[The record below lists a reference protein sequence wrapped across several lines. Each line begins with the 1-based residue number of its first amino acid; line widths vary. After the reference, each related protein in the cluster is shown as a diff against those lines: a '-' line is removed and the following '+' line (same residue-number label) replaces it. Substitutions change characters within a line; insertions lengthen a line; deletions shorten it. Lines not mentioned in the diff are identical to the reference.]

1 MGRKYTPGLRSIYF
15 YGFCLHDGDFFIL
28 KVFVHIGVTLMEEIM
43 ANYSAEW
50 GIWGVLLSLFIEGSA
65 FPFVGTFFIVTMGF
79 ILELTWMEIGVI
91 SLLGSFLYTAGSYIP
106 YFISFKLG
114 ERLEAKLKPEK
125 RKKLKEAKEKF
136 SRYGIWSVAIA
147 SPLHLGNVIPFMAG
161 MAKMNLKVYSL
172 LTMLGI
178 APSTFLFL
186 SIGKFYEGDR
196 EVILGMVE
204 EYQLLVL
211 TGFVL
216 VIVLYVLF
224 KRKREKGVGG

>member
-1 MGRKYTPGLRSIYF
+1 
-15 YGFCLHDGDFFIL
+15 
-28 KVFVHIGVTLMEEIM
+28 MEEIM
-43 ANYSAEW
+43 SNIAAEW

-91 SLLGSFLYTAGSYIP
+91 SLIGSFLYTVGSYIP
-106 YFISFKLG
+106 YFISLKLG
-114 ERLEAKLKPEK
+114 AKLEARLKPEK
-125 RKKLKEAKEKF
+125 RKKLKEAQEKF
-136 SRYGIWSVAIA
+136 NRYVIWSVAIA

-178 APSTFLFL
+178 APSTFFFL
-186 SIGKFYEGDR
+186 SIGKFYEGDK
-196 EVILGMVE
+196 EVILGVVE
-204 EYQLLVL
+204 EYQMLVL

-216 VIVLYVLF
+216 VTVLYTLF
-224 KRKREKGVGG
+224 KRKREKGIGG

>member
-1 MGRKYTPGLRSIYF
+1 
-15 YGFCLHDGDFFIL
+15 
-28 KVFVHIGVTLMEEIM
+28 MEEIM

-106 YFISFKLG
+106 YFISMKLG
-114 ERLEAKLKPEK
+114 AKLEAKLNPEK
-125 RKKLKEAKEKF
+125 RKKLKEAQEKF

-147 SPLHLGNVIPFMAG
+147 SPLHFGNVIPFMAG

-186 SIGKFYEGDR
+186 SIGKLYEGDR

-211 TGFVL
+211 SGFML
-216 VIVLYVLF
+216 VTVLYILS
-224 KRKREKGVGG
+224 KRKREKGIGG

>member
-1 MGRKYTPGLRSIYF
+1 
-15 YGFCLHDGDFFIL
+15 
-28 KVFVHIGVTLMEEIM
+28 MEEIM
-43 ANYSAEW
+43 ANHTADW
-50 GIWGVLLSLFIEGSA
+50 GVWSVLLSLFIEGSA

-79 ILELTWMEIGVI
+79 ILELTWLEIGVI
-91 SLLGSFLYTAGSYIP
+91 SLVGSLLYTVGSYIP
-106 YFISFKLG
+106 YFISLTLG
-114 ERLEAKLKPEK
+114 VKLEAKLNPEK
-125 RKKLKEAKEKF
+125 RKKLKEAQEKF
-136 SRYGIWSVAIA
+136 SSYGIWSVAIA

-196 EVILGMVE
+196 EVIMGLAE

-216 VIVLYVLF
+216 VTALYILF
-224 KRKREKGVGG
+224 KRKREKGIGG